1 MRCEKSSL
9 FLLSFFFFFFFFSPS
24 PDWGRNQPLRRN
36 KKSTCCSSKS
46 RRANEKFTFQV
57 IFLLSLPRSGEKS
70 VPGQP
75 SRGFRDRLQRDEILD
90 TEAAIATEP
99 AGRRGGGH
107 RPRAGVHTRPPS
119 KEMGGDFFF
128 LFSLPKNGGRRC

>member
-9 FLLSFFFFFFFFSPS
+9 FLLNFF
-24 PDWGRNQPLRRN
+24 
-36 KKSTCCSSKS
+36 
-46 RRANEKFTFQV
+46 FQV

-75 SRGFRDRLQRDEILD
+75 SRGFRNRLQRDEILE

-107 RPRAGVHTRPPS
+107 PSAGGGRRPRAGVHTRPPS

-128 LFSLPKNGGRRC
+128 FFFSKMADADVDAFLEARTDG